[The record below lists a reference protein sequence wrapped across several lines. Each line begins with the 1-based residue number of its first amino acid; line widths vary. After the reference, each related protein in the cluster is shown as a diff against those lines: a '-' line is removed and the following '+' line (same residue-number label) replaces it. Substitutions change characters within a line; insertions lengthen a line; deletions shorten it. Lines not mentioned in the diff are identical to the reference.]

1 MSDDAGASSP
11 APTVGEARAS
21 LPPRP
26 EGRLLEFADYDG
38 NVEDSCDFLIIGSGP
53 GGAIAA
59 ERLSRAGKKVIV
71 VEAGPVARVR
81 DFKKDAGYTLSRYF
95 WHGGLRTT
103 MGNLFMPTMQAR
115 NLGGGSVWNSAIC
128 LRIPEF
134 TLERWERE
142 HGLYGFTGGG
152 LDRHFQA
159 VEDLLGVK
167 PVDPENQGP
176 RNELFRVACEEM
188 GWNAVPIERNEAGC
202 RGSGECFTG
211 CPHGAKLSMDR
222 RGIPEVVARGGHV
235 YTSVECERLILSGR
249 KVRGME
255 GWVVHPRT
263 GERSHRVRI
272 EARCV
277 LLGAGTIHTPNIL
290 QKSGVTGPGIGDNLR
305 FHPGT
310 MVMGMYRDEVL
321 PWAGATQG
329 YHCMDFI
336 EDGIKLESLWA
347 TPSLMAFRFP
357 GFGKQFQTL
366 LEDYTHMAS
375 WDAWVSGEDS
385 VGSVRASPLGRP
397 SVRYQIHDKDVAR
410 VAEAMAKLSEMF
422 FASGADGVLL
432 GVHGMPPIARDRS
445 IVDQLRAT
453 RFTVDQF
460 PLASNHAF
468 GATPMGGD
476 PKRHGV
482 DPTGAVYGID
492 HCYVVDTGLLPN
504 TPSANPMMP
513 AMGLSHYIAE
523 NVLARYT

>member
-1 MSDDAGASSP
+1 MEH
-11 APTVGEARAS
+11 T
-21 LPPRP
+21 
-26 EGRLLEFADYDG
+26 DYDG
-38 NVEDSCDFLIIGSGP
+38 DVVDSCDFLVIGSGP

-59 ERLSRAGKKVIV
+59 ERLSRSGKKVIV
-71 VEAGPVARVR
+71 VEAGPIARVR

-134 TLERWERE
+134 TLKSWERE

-152 LDRHFQA
+152 LDRHFAA
-159 VEDLLGVK
+159 VEELLNVK
-167 PVDPENQGP
+167 PVDPECQGP
-176 RNELFRVACEEM
+176 RNELFKLACDNM
-188 GWNAVPIERNEAGC
+188 GWGCVPIERNEDGC

-211 CPHGAKLSMDR
+211 CPNEGKLSVDR
-222 RGIPEVVARGGHV
+222 RGIPEVIARGGTV
-235 YTSVECERLILSGR
+235 YTSVRCDTLIKQGAQI
-249 KVRGME
+249 KGME
-255 GWVVHPRT
+255 GYVVDPRT
-263 GERSHRVRI
+263 GEKSHKVRI
-272 EARCV
+272 DARCTIMA
-277 LLGAGTIHTPNIL
+277 AGTVHTPDIL
-290 QKSGVTGPGIGDNLR
+290 QRSGVNGPGIGNNLR

-310 MVMGMYRDEVL
+310 MVMGMFRDEVL

-329 YHCMDFI
+329 YHCLDFL
-336 EDGIKLESLWA
+336 EHEGIKLESLWA

-357 GFGKQFQTL
+357 GFGKKFQGL
-366 LEDYTHMAS
+366 LDDFTHMAS

-385 VGSVRASPLGRP
+385 VGSVRATPLGRP
-397 SVRYQIHDKDVAR
+397 SVRFNIHQNDVNR
-410 VAEAMAKLSEMF
+410 TAEAMAKLSEMF
-422 FASGADGVLL
+422 FAVGADGVLL
-432 GVHGMPPIARDRS
+432 GVHGMPDMATDRS
-445 IVDQLRAT
+445 VVDTLRNT
-453 RFTVDQF
+453 EFSVDQF

-468 GATPMGGD
+468 GATPMGAD

-482 DPTGAVYGID
+482 DPTGAVYGVD
-492 HCYVVDTGLLPN
+492 HCYIVDTGTLPN

>member
-1 MSDDAGASSP
+1 M
-11 APTVGEARAS
+11 
-21 LPPRP
+21 
-26 EGRLLEFADYDG
+26 
-38 NVEDSCDFLIIGSGP
+38 IGSGP
-53 GGAIAA
+53 GGGIAA
-59 ERLSRAGKKVIV
+59 ERLSRSGKKVIV

-81 DFKKDAGYTLSRYF
+81 DFRKDAGYTLSRYF

-103 MGNLFMPTMQAR
+103 VGNLFMPTMQAR

-134 TLERWERE
+134 TLQKWEEE
-142 HGLYGFTGGG
+142 HGLYGFTNGG
-152 LDRHFQA
+152 LDRHFAA
-159 VEDLLGVK
+159 VESFMGVK
-167 PVDPENQGP
+167 PTDQDVQGP
-176 RNELFRVACEEM
+176 RNELFRLACEEQ
-188 GWNAVPIERNEAGC
+188 GWNAVPIARNEDGC

-222 RGIPEVVARGGHV
+222 RGIPEVIARGNTV
-235 YTSVECERLILSGR
+235 YTSVQCEKLLMSGR

-272 EARCV
+272 EARCTV
-277 LLGAGTIHTPNIL
+277 VAAGTVHTPNIL
-290 QKSGVTGPGIGDNLR
+290 QKSGVNGPGIGNNLR

-310 MVMGMYRDEVL
+310 MVMGLFKDEVL

-357 GFGKQFQTL
+357 GFGEHLQQL
-366 LEDYTHMAS
+366 LGDYTHMAS
-375 WDAWVSGEDS
+375 WDAWISGEDS
-385 VGSVRASPLGRP
+385 VGTVRSSPLGRP
-397 SVRYQIHDKDVAR
+397 SVRYSIAQQDVDR

-422 FASGADGVLL
+422 FSVGATSVMVGT
-432 GVHGMPPIARDRS
+432 HGMPSIAHDRS
-445 IVDQLRAT
+445 IVDDLRNKK
-453 RFTVDQF
+453 FSVDQF

-468 GATPMGGD
+468 GATPMGAD
-476 PKRHGV
+476 PTRHGV
-482 DPTGAVYGID
+482 DPYGAVYGVD
-492 HCYVVDTGLLPN
+492 HCYVADTGLLPN

-523 NVLARYT
+523 NILARYT